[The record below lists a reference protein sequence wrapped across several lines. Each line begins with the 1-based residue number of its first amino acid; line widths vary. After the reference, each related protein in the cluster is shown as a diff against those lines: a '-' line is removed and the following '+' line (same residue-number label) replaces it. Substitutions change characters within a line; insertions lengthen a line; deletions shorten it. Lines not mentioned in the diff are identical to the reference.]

1 MKRLKT
7 RLFQTLKK
15 RAAILLTLTAISYGQ
30 PGWSITGDD
39 LPDMGSAA
47 SSVLSPAQE
56 ERLGK
61 AFMRW
66 VRASQPVIDDPLLE
80 EYIRDL
86 GETLVKHSNGL
97 GSHFKFFLVD
107 DPVVNAY
114 AGPNGHIGVYTG
126 LLLTTESESELA
138 SVVAHEITH
147 VTQHHLMRAWHD
159 NTNLSLLQSAALLA
173 AIVLG
178 ASAGG
183 DAAIAASM
191 GTQAALAQRQINFTR
206 ANEKEADRI
215 GISMLYDAGF
225 DPRAMPTFFSRM
237 SRATKTYGT
246 KPPEFLLTHPV
257 TNARIS
263 DSLGRAEK
271 YPYRQYADSF
281 RYLLTR
287 ASLRERGID
296 DPKQAIAHFEKTIKD
311 GRYRNLDAD
320 QYGLALALLRDNQ
333 TDAADRMITDLRNKH
348 PDTLEFII
356 TDARIKLAQT
366 DFKQAVEILER
377 AAGRFTL
384 SYPLHITLS
393 ETYLRSGNAEKAHTN
408 LKKLAK
414 LREDNTR
421 VHKLLARAA
430 SDMGKNAES
439 HEHMA
444 TYYYLMGSLEP
455 AKLQLEIALRTPDLP
470 YFDLARLES
479 KLKKIKEEIKELKTE
494 EKKR

>member
-1 MKRLKT
+1 M
-7 RLFQTLKK
+7 QTSRYLKK
-15 RAAILLTLTAISYGQ
+15 QIAAVLIIFMGLFGQ
-30 PGWSITGDD
+30 AGWSVTSDD
-39 LPDMGSAA
+39 LPEMGSAA
-47 SSVLSPAQE
+47 DSVLSPAQQ

-80 EYIRDL
+80 EYIKDL
-86 GETLVKHSNGL
+86 GDALVKHSDGL
-97 GSHFKFFLVD
+97 GSHFKFFLVE

-114 AGPNGHIGVYTG
+114 AGPDGHIGVYTG

-147 VTQHHLMRAWHD
+147 VTQNHLMRAWHD
-159 NTNLSLLQSAALLA
+159 NTNLSMLQSAALVA
-173 AIVLG
+173 AIILG
-178 ASAGG
+178 ATAGG
-183 DAAIAASM
+183 DAAIAASV
-191 GTQAALAQRQINFTR
+191 GAQAALAQAQINFTR

-215 GISMLYDAGF
+215 GISMLYDAGY

-237 SRATKTYGT
+237 GRATKTYGT

-271 YPYRQYADSF
+271 YPYRQYTDSF

-287 ASLRERGID
+287 SAIRERQMED
-296 DPKQAIAHFEKTIKD
+296 AKKAIAHFEKTLKE
-311 GRYRNLDAD
+311 GRYRNEDAD
-320 QYGLALALLRDNQ
+320 RYGLALALLRDNQ
-333 TDAADRMITDLRNKH
+333 NEAAAREITELREKH

-356 TDARIKLAQT
+356 TDARIKLAQK
-366 DFKQAVEILER
+366 DFAQATNTLEQAIR
-377 AAGRFTL
+377 NFPL

-393 ETYLRSGNAEKAHTN
+393 EIYLRSGQAEKAHTS
-408 LKKLAK
+408 LKTLAK
-414 LREDNTR
+414 FRQENTR
-421 VHKLLARAA
+421 VYKLLARAA
-430 SDMGKNAES
+430 ADLGKEAES

-444 TYYYLMGSLEP
+444 TYYYLMGALESS
-455 AKLQLEIALRTPDLP
+455 KLQLEIALRTSDLS

-479 KLKKIKEEIKELKTE
+479 KLKKVEKEIAEIKAE
-494 EKKR
+494 EKKG